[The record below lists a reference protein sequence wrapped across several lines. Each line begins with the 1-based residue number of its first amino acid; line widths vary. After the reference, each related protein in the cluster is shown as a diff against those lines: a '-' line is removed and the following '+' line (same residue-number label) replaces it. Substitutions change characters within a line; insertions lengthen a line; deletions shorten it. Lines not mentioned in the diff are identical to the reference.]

1 MPKSPLCI
9 LLITLKIPDDE
20 ILSIAFLK
28 KWWNLTLK
36 IARLEKRANRE
47 KSTA

>member
-36 IARLEKRANRE
+36 IAWWELGPDRE
-47 KSTA
+47 KFTV